1 MHVLSGA
8 WRMSCLFRGT
18 RYSYFV
24 SACVKSSCDSRSAW
38 MDLGYF
44 DSGTIQSSCWVDALG
59 FVLESWRGKIYVL
72 VFCVTDVC
80 IYYGLPL
87 QYYDGTGTTLT
98 ALPSSCLRA
107 CENFFENRGNLLK
120 PSSGALEAYGGRS
133 WPPNG
138 RSVSIWCQEP
148 NFQHFRTPV
157 RDVALVKLVFW
168 VSKDILMLSTQEG
181 LKNFKKKKE
190 YFLGNLTSWYDLFVL
205 AAVGNKMAA
214 M

>member
-138 RSVSIWCQEP
+138 RFVSIWCQEP

-157 RDVALVKLVFW
+157 RDVVALVKEINRYFELARLFSCW
-168 VSKDILMLSTQEG
+168 VHRKGWKTS
-181 LKNFKKKKE
+181 KKKKNT
-190 YFLGNLTSWYDLFVL
+190 F
-205 AAVGNKMAA
+205 
-214 M
+214 